1 MRSNEGNKERYL
13 QTLAGNIPDRVP
25 IHETVFDRRF
35 IRHKTGLSDFSE
47 YTQSLGMPARA
58 LIPLV
63 ESIPFDMVTVGHA
76 FRQKLSTW
84 NDLKA
89 LQLPSHDAFLTRVD
103 SFIHEL
109 QGRQIGLIVYVHG
122 PLDSTYLSMGYENFF
137 LASVDDP
144 ALVAE
149 IMDVY
154 TDYSLSLIYEL
165 IKRPIDV
172 IQLVDD
178 IAMSTGTFINPVQQN
193 ELWFPRMQKLVEPL
207 HSAGIPCQFHS
218 DGGVKWFVDMLLK
231 LGIAAMNPVDP
242 NCNSLREVKHKYGD
256 RITLMGNMDIGGTLA
271 NGTPDDVR
279 REMREILGYM
289 MEGGRYIAMS
299 GSSIS
304 DAVVPENY
312 EAMVETVLRYGK
324 Y

>member
-1 MRSNEGNKERYL
+1 MRNEGNKERYL

-25 IHETVFDRRF
+25 IHETVFNGRF
-35 IRHKTGLSDFSE
+35 IRHKTGSSE
-47 YTQSLGMPARA
+47 NTDSLQMPAES

-63 ESIPFDMVTVGHA
+63 ESIPFDMVSVGH
-76 FRQKLSTW
+76 FVRQKGLSTW

-103 SFIHEL
+103 SFVHEL
-109 QGRQIGLIVYVHG
+109 LGRQVGLLVYVHG

-144 ALVAE
+144 SLIAA

-154 TDYSLSLIYEL
+154 TDYSLSLICEL

-178 IAMSTGTFINPVQQN
+178 VAMSTGTFINPEQQN

-218 DGGVKWFVDMLLK
+218 DGDVNEFMDMLLK
-231 LGIAAMNPVDP
+231 LGIVAVNPVDP
-242 NCNSLREVKHKYGD
+242 NCNSLREVKQKYGD

-279 REMREILGYM
+279 REMREILNYM

-304 DAVVPENY
+304 DAVTPENY
-312 EAMVETVLRYGK
+312 EAMVETVLRHGK